1 MAKRRKAPKRRKAR
15 KVTRRRKVRRTSRG
29 APAPLL
35 AQMAAY
41 RDRLLKQQAGLQAEI
56 DKLSEA
62 MSALGAGAPRKTAR
76 RRARRGPRRGAAGVR
91 AGSLKSF
98 ILKVMRPGQV
108 MAVKDVAAAVRRRGY
123 KTKSHNFPNQ
133 VSNALAQIPSVKK
146 VARGKFKL

>member
-1 MAKRRKAPKRRKAR
+1 MAKRRKTTKRRKAR
-15 KVTRRRKVRRTSRG
+15 KVTRRRTSGG
-29 APAPLL
+29 AAAPLL

-41 RDRLLKQQAGLQAEI
+41 RDQLVEQQAGLQAEI

-62 MSALGAGAPRKTAR
+62 MSTLGAATTRRKVG

-146 VARGKFKL
+146 VSRGKFKL